1 MHIERIVIGV
11 LMFFLLTGGGMAQ
24 EIVISEVMSSNST
37 TVADG
42 QAEYHDWIEL
52 YNASDKVINLAGY
65 SLSDDPDNPRKWTFE
80 DFDFP
85 PRSFLLVWASGQDI
99 QAGPLAPDNHPHLKT
114 WFSAGDVVA
123 TDQQQVRLE
132 GDTLRL
138 TNWKSHDGS
147 SKAWAESDD
156 KQPVYVSN
164 GINSHPT
171 IRFNGTNHALK
182 TDYNPPSGNQERA
195 IMIVVANTQ
204 LETANQNNNNHIVHY
219 GSLKQNEAYGIV
231 FGRQK
236 AGAKI
241 GNHYW
246 NNTFY
251 GLFGMDNDP
260 HIITASY
267 DGAADFFHVDGN
279 FAGKHFISLNTGK
292 QYPLTLGGRIGG
304 THELYGGDLADVVV
318 FDEALSPSDRQRI
331 ENFFAKRYGKSLQ
344 LAHTNFNLSAGGEA
358 LLITNK
364 QGELLH
370 RLEVP
375 SLPTDVSYG
384 LDGKNEGYF
393 STPTPGGAN
402 GQRELSILQSPVF
415 SVESGFYTDEVT
427 LKLSSPDPDALILYT
442 LDGSTPD
449 YTNLA
454 GFPYRI
460 KSDYKE
466 CNKGELTQRL
476 SMTYVYQDSLLIKP
490 RYGIHDSLS
499 SIATSYS
506 SWKVPAF
513 PVTTATIVRARTWKP
528 GSIPSKT
535 ETKTYLVD
543 SASLQR
549 YNLPVV
555 SLVTDP
561 YHLFDY
567 DTGIYVPGTYYDQTC
582 TMSTPDA
589 NYKKEDWERPISFEL
604 LSETGEPL
612 FKQDA
617 GVRIHGYYSTNRMRK
632 SLRLTARKTYDEAT
646 LFNYPLFPDLK
657 PEASTGGVG
666 IDAYNSFLIRNSGN
680 EWYSN
685 LFLDAMVHRLVGHV
699 PGMDEQA
706 SRPVVHFING
716 VYWGIMNLR
725 EKHSKHYFAQHYG
738 MDPDD
743 VIIANARTASI
754 SAGYAYEYKGYT
766 DMEQFVGKSD
776 LTVPLNM
783 DYLNTLMD
791 VGNYLNHFVVQ
802 IYINNTDF
810 LGNNRK
816 FWRKRTPGYMTDAP
830 LGHDGRWR
838 WIFYDVD
845 QSFDDP
851 DYNRLAYTTVNDFTS
866 TLLLRKLLERQDLRE
881 TFITRFCDHM
891 NTSFKP
897 ARVVALIDSMAQE
910 MAHDLPEH
918 IDRWGMLGDQQQIEP
933 VKAFAVSRPY
943 YMRQHLMALYGLTDT
958 ALVTVATDKLKGTIR
973 VNTLLID
980 SLLPGLDNPDQPYPW
995 QGSYFSGVPVVFEA
1009 IPQPGYVFSHWEG
1022 DTSST
1027 QAVICLDPTGEVH
1040 LVAHFVPEDTLE
1052 RSFLHY
1058 WHFNTRSGV
1067 MTTVPTDYSQVSGAL
1082 LSYPG
1087 TGLGYMDER
1096 KHRDADPEP
1105 TMNVKIEQTVGTGA
1119 VLRVRNPS
1127 STRQLLVASP
1137 TSCFHDIV
1145 VSYATTRTDEGAT
1158 HQCFHYSI
1166 DGGLHWTILGGAY
1179 PVPQLDTARA
1189 DKGYVL
1195 KRFDLSH
1202 IEGVANNQA
1211 FQWMVTFV
1219 GEGADNPSG
1228 NARFDNI
1235 CVEGVPVMPT
1245 VDKPLNQKVTPGA
1258 TTEAIDFSG
1267 SYTTAV
1273 YEWTNDRPDI
1283 GLPGHGQGTIQPFVA
1298 INESD
1303 SVIVATIQVT
1313 PVVNGFA
1320 GLSVSFTIA
1329 VDTLSI
1335 APDLKDEEILVYPN
1349 PASDV
1354 VTIRFNMDEAR
1365 DVDIQLIDAMGR
1377 RLLYIDKKALPVG
1390 PSSVALP
1397 VAAYSSGLYWLRV
1410 GYLGEGKNRSKARK
1424 VMIK

>member
-1 MHIERIVIGV
+1 MLV
-11 LMFFLLTGGGMAQ
+11 LFLLTGRGKAQ

-37 TVADG
+37 TLADG

-52 YNASDKVINLAGY
+52 YNTTDKVINLAGY
-65 SLSDDPDNPRKWTFE
+65 ALSDDPDNPRKWTF
-80 DFDFP
+80 DDVDFP
-85 PRSFLLVWASGQDI
+85 PHSYLLVWASGQDV
-99 QAGPLAPDNHPHLKT
+99 QAGPLSPNNHPDLRT
-114 WFSAGDVVA
+114 WFSASDVVV
-123 TDQQQVRLE
+123 TNQQHVRQD
-132 GDTLRL
+132 GNTLKV
-138 TNWKSHDGS
+138 TNWMNHDGS
-147 SKAWAESDD
+147 SKAWADEEVR
-156 KQPVYVSN
+156 QPEYVAK
-164 GINSHPT
+164 GINDRPT
-171 IRFNGTNHALK
+171 IRFNGSSHVLK
-182 TDYNPPSGNQERA
+182 TDCAPPAGNLERT
-195 IMIVVANTQ
+195 IMVVVANTQ
-204 LETANQNNNNHIVHY
+204 LETANQSNNNHIVHY
-219 GSLKQNEAYGIV
+219 GNSKQDEAYGIV
-231 FGRQK
+231 LSRQK

-251 GLFGMDNDP
+251 GLFSMDKYL

-267 DGAADFFHVDGN
+267 DGAADLFHVDGQ
-279 FAGKHFISLNTGK
+279 FAGKNFVSLNTST
-292 QYPLTLGGRIGG
+292 QHPLTLGGRVGG
-304 THELYGGDLADVVV
+304 TQELYGGDLAEVLV
-318 FDEALSPSDRQRI
+318 FDKALNASDRQQI
-331 ENFFAKRYGKSLQ
+331 ENYFAKRYGKPLQ
-344 LAHTNFNLSAGGEA
+344 LAHTNFNLSAGGEVVM
-358 LLITNK
+358 LTNK
-364 QGELLH
+364 QGEVLH
-370 RLEVP
+370 RLDLP
-375 SLPTDVSYG
+375 PLPTDVSYG
-384 LDGKNEGYF
+384 LDGQEEGYF

-402 GQRELSILQSPVF
+402 GQRELSLLEPPVF
-415 SVESGFYTDEVT
+415 TMESGFYADEITV
-427 LKLSSPDPDALILYT
+427 KLSSPDPDALILYT

-449 YTNLA
+449 YANLA

-476 SMTYVYQDSLLIKP
+476 SMTYVYHDSLVIKP
-490 RYGIHDSLS
+490 NYTIKDSLS
-499 SIATSYS
+499 SIPTSFS
-506 SWKVPAF
+506 SWKVPAL
-513 PVTTATIVRARTWKP
+513 PVNTATVIRARTWKP
-528 GSIPSKT
+528 GSIPSIT
-535 ETKTYLVD
+535 ETKTYLID
-543 SASLQR
+543 STGLKR

-582 TMSTPDA
+582 SMSTPDA
-589 NYKKEDWERPISFEL
+589 NYKKEDWERPVSFEL
-604 LSETGEPL
+604 LSHTGEPL

-657 PEASTGGVG
+657 PEASTGGEEVNV
-666 IDAYNSFLIRNSGN
+666 YNSFLIRNSGN
-680 EWYSN
+680 EWNSN

-725 EKHSKHYFAQHYG
+725 EKHSKYYFAYHYG
-738 MDPDD
+738 MDPED

-754 SAGYAYEYKGYT
+754 SDGYEYEYKRYA
-766 DMEQFVGKSD
+766 DMEQFVGKND
-776 LTVPLNM
+776 LTIPSNM

-791 VGNYLNHFVVQ
+791 VDNYLNHFAVQ

-816 FWRKRTPGYMTDAP
+816 FWRKRTPGYMADAP

-838 WIFYDVD
+838 WIFYDAD

-851 DYNRLAYTTVNDFTS
+851 DYNRLAYTTVNNFSS
-866 TLLLRKLLERQDLRE
+866 TLLLRKLLERQDARE
-881 TFITRFCDHM
+881 SFISRFCDHM

-897 ARVVALIDSMAQE
+897 ARVVTLIDAMEQE

-918 IDRWGMLGDQQQIEP
+918 IDRWGMVDKQQQIEP
-933 VKAFAVSRPY
+933 VKDFARSRPH
-943 YMRQHLMALYGLTDT
+943 YMREHLKAQYGLTDT

-980 SLLPGLDNPDQPYPW
+980 SLLPGLDNPVQPYPW
-995 QGSYFSGVPVVFEA
+995 QGVYFAGVPVVVEA

-1022 DTSST
+1022 DASST
-1027 QAVICLDPTGEVH
+1027 QAVLRLDPAGD
-1040 LVAHFVPEDTLE
+1040 LNLIAHFVPEKTIE
-1052 RSFLHY
+1052 RSLLHY

-1067 MTTVPTDYSQVSGAL
+1067 MTTVPTDYSQVTGAL
-1082 LSYPG
+1082 LSYLG

-1096 KHRDADPEP
+1096 KHRDTDPEP
-1105 TMNVKIEQTVGTGA
+1105 AMNVKMGQTVGTGA

-1137 TSCFHDIV
+1137 TACFHDIV

-1158 HQCFHYSI
+1158 HQCFHYSV
-1166 DGGLHWTILGGAY
+1166 DGGLNWTILGGAY

-1195 KRFDLSH
+1195 KRFDLSQV
-1202 IEGVANNQA
+1202 EGVADNQD

-1219 GEGADNPSG
+1219 GEGADNLSG

-1235 CVEGVPVMPT
+1235 CVEGVPVMPS
-1245 VDKPLNQKVTPGA
+1245 VDKPLDQKVTPGA
-1258 TTEAIDFSG
+1258 TSEAIDFSG
-1267 SYTTAV
+1267 SHPMAL
-1273 YEWTNDRPDI
+1273 YEWTNNRPDI
-1283 GLPGHGQGTIQPFVA
+1283 GLPSQGQGPIQPFVA
-1298 INESD
+1298 VNESD
-1303 SVIVATIQVT
+1303 SAVVATIQVT
-1313 PVVNGFA
+1313 PVVFGFA
-1320 GLSVSFTIA
+1320 GLPVSFTIT
-1329 VDTLSI
+1329 VDTMSI
-1335 APDLKDEEILVYPN
+1335 ASDLKDEEVLVYPN

-1354 VTIRFNMDEAR
+1354 LTIRFDMDEAR
-1365 DVDIQLIDAMGR
+1365 EVDIQLIDAMGR
-1377 RLLYIDKKALPVG
+1377 RLLYIDKKALPIG
-1390 PSSVALP
+1390 HSSVSLT

-1410 GYLGEGKNRSKARK
+1410 GYLGDGKNKSKARK
-1424 VMIK
+1424 VMLK